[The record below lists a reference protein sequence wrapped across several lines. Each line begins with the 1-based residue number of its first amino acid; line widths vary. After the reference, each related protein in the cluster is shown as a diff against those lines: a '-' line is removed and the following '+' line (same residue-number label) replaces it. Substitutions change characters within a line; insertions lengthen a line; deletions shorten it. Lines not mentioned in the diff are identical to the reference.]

1 MTTAP
6 ELVRTLLLASA
17 AAFSGLLVLAAFI
30 GVVIL
35 IAPRVPKRSRA
46 PGRKPRLESEDA
58 VRLARRMRRNKLT
71 TVLLKPVAT
80 PSFSKIGGAPD
91 MPTDWPWP
99 EGPEGALRFFCQ
111 LDLQAVRDA
120 GGPEWLPPT
129 GRLYVFHDD
138 RFGAA
143 DQVRMMAG
151 PEAAVAVREPPSTS
165 AWPYRERRIAF
176 LGRPSLPSLHWL
188 DLSGLDLRDEELD
201 VLSDLAD
208 LGSDGPEH
216 RLGGYPSEI
225 QSGQMQVACER
236 IARGLPE
243 SGAADEAARRAAR
256 RWRLLLQ
263 IDTDPELGVEFG
275 DGGRLY
281 VFVAE
286 QDARVGDFSR
296 TVTLYQTY

>member
-17 AAFSGLLVLAAFI
+17 AAFSGVLVLAAFV

-35 IAPRVPKRSRA
+35 ITARLPKRSRA
-46 PGRKPRLESEDA
+46 PARKPRLEGEDA
-58 VRLARRMRRNKLT
+58 VRLVRRMRRNKLT
-71 TVLLKPVAT
+71 TVLLEPAGT

-91 MPTDWPWP
+91 MPADWPWP

-120 GGPEWLPPT
+120 GGPEWLPPN
-129 GRLYVFHDD
+129 GHLYVFHDD

-143 DQVRMMAG
+143 DQVRVMAG
-151 PEAAVAVREPPSTS
+151 PAAAVAAREPPSTS

-176 LGRPSLPSLHWL
+176 SGRASLPSLDWL
-188 DLSGLDLRDEELD
+188 DSPRLDLRDDELD
-201 VLSDLAD
+201 ILLDLPD
-208 LGSDGPEH
+208 LGLKGPEH

-225 QSGQMQVACER
+225 QNGQMQVACEQ
-236 IARGLPE
+236 IARRCPE
-243 SGAADEAARRAAR
+243 VEVVDDALRRAAR

-286 QDARVGDFSR
+286 QDARAGDFSC